1 MFPLLLEPLAPAR
14 PEIAKASYTACGC
27 VHHRAQPTSTPSSPI
42 STTCSPTE
50 RSRLFAE
57 ASEARRRHN
66 QCRDWASVV
75 SGAAR
80 DAVHFNVVDH
90 GSPYSS
96 GQRSLPAFYYDA
108 HEPLNPDCPRN
119 KTEVKPRPK
128 WPSIKVEEEED
139 DDDED
144 DEEESEDDDEH
155 EPIGLGIGLGLTL
168 GFQHYRPQDEIPDYH
183 YARVEV
189 LDEKPQRLFVEPHL
203 EGSALRK
210 RRRSLHPAAPV
221 AQRVK
226 LEPLSPRLGPVPAL
240 PSRSHDRRTVRL
252 NRSRESEPPHVH
264 GRHGQERVRPHSSH
278 PNSPRAPVQPM
289 TLSQLATQSATD
301 TTARADAE
309 HDRAPD
315 QDSPKRICDPLPS
328 IGGLWCALETRHHSS
343 SHSSTSKAH
352 KGP

>member
-14 PEIAKASYTACGC
+14 PEVAKAAYTACGC

-42 STTCSPTE
+42 PATCSPAE

-80 DAVHFNVVDH
+80 DAVHFNVVEH
-90 GSPYSS
+90 ESPYSS

-108 HEPLNPDCPRN
+108 DCPPN
-119 KTEVKPRPK
+119 KTDVKPRAK
-128 WPSIKVEEEED
+128 WPSIKVEEEEEDYSEED
-139 DDDED
+139 DDEDEEDDED
-144 DEEESEDDDEH
+144 DED

-189 LDEKPQRLFVEPHL
+189 LDDKPQRLYVEPHL

-210 RRRSLHPAAPV
+210 RRRSLHAAAPV

-226 LEPLSPRLGPVPAL
+226 LEPLSPPLSSVPAV
-240 PSRSHDRRTVRL
+240 PSHSHDRRTVRL
-252 NRSRESEPPHVH
+252 NRSRESAPRHVH

-278 PNSPRAPVQPM
+278 PTHPNSPHDNARSQP
-289 TLSQLATQSATD
+289 ATN

-309 HDRAPD
+309 HGRAADQDSPD

-343 SHSSTSKAH
+343 SHSSSSKAH